1 MYYFTFIQYGSETTK
16 QKMLGDHKYLF
27 HIHIISSKLLDI
39 LFALAHLNE
48 DFSWLNNEIK

>member
-16 QKMLGDHKYLF
+16 QKMLDHKYLF